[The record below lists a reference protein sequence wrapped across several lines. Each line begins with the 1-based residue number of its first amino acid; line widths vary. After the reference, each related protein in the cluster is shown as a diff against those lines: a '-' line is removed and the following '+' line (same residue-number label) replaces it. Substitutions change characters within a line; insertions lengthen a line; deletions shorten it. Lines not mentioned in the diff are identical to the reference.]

1 MLNTPKTFKVFNF
14 TFTHKRFRKTEKEF
28 PMRTQIFVF
37 VSFLSLFGFFRSRR
51 SRSRI
56 AGGYRS
62 AFQCLCKPKVFQGLQ
77 TNNKEYGKKYQPT
90 VTCGFNLALKD
101 QIPRITPHDSC
112 SDLRESRFSRFFF
125 EISLLDLEWFLFHF
139 HFSISIFSHFYFISI
154 YSLLR

>member
-101 QIPRITPHDSC
+101 QIPRITPHNSC
-112 SDLRESRFSRFFF
+112 SDMRESRFSR
-125 EISLLDLEWFLFHF
+125 IFLKI
-139 HFSISIFSHFYFISI
+139 HFSISILSHLIFTFTSR
-154 YSLLR
+154 SRF